1 MRMEKSAALLIAAA
15 IAAAGCVPVAGNT
28 RVEEER
34 IASIQEEVQRLKRD
48 MAEVRGGSGTAAP
61 ISQESGKK
69 LADLDERVRQLDT
82 DTQALKGKIEEME
95 RAVSE
100 IRRAKADPS
109 AEKLQSD
116 LSALSVRV
124 DSLADRVAA
133 LPKGAEAKTPAA
145 AAAATPVKNPKELYD
160 EAYALY
166 RENKFADAQAKFR
179 EYAERYPDTP
189 LTDNAIFWIGEAFYD
204 QGQYEQ
210 AIIQYDKV
218 IQKYPDGDKVA
229 SSLLKQAFS
238 FAAMGDV
245 VSARILLK
253 KVISEHP
260 GSEQASIARK
270 KLDVLGE

>member
-1 MRMEKSAALLIAAA
+1 MRIAKSAALMVAAA
-15 IAAAGCVPVAGNT
+15 IAAGCVPVAGNT
-28 RVEEER
+28 RAEEER

-48 MAEVRGGSGTAAP
+48 VTELRAGSGGVAP
-61 ISQESGKK
+61 AGQESGKK
-69 LADLDERVRQLDT
+69 LAELDERVRQLDT
-82 DTQALKGKIEEME
+82 DAQALKGKIEEIE
-95 RAVSE
+95 RALSE
-100 IRRAKADPS
+100 TRRGKADPT

-116 LSALSVRV
+116 LGALSARV
-124 DSLADRVAA
+124 DSLADKVAA
-133 LPKGAEAKTPAA
+133 LPRGGDAKASPASPAA
-145 AAAATPVKNPKELYD
+145 PSKSPKELYD

-166 RENKFADAQAKFR
+166 RENKYADAQTKFR

-204 QGQYEQ
+204 QAQYEQ

-253 KVISEHP
+253 KVMAEHP
-260 GSEQASIARK
+260 GSEQASIAKK